1 MDFHLFVMTSK
12 AVEIERKRLGPT
24 QGPIIHRTGISLCK
38 RVGQKMAAHG
48 AWPPSDKG
56 VEPRVYHAKRLSP

>member
-1 MDFHLFVMTSK
+1 MYDVYVTMTP
-12 AVEIERKRLGPT
+12 RT
-24 QGPIIHRTGISLCK
+24 NIHRTGISLCK
-38 RVGQKMAAHG
+38 RVGEKMAAHG